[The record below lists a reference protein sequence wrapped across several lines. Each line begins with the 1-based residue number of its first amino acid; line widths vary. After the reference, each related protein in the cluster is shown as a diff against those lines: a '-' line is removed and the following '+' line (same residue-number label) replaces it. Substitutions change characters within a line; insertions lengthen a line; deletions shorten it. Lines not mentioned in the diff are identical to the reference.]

1 VLPGEAQRLVREFVL
16 REHKL
21 TPAART
27 ALAKQIASGLRPLL
41 PEFQVADDVELIHT
55 VARSLRAKGD
65 EGR

>member
-16 REHKL
+16 REQKL

-27 ALAKQIASGLRPLL
+27 ALAKHLAARLRPLL

-55 VARSLRAKGD
+55 VARSLRARGE